1 MDELLLVGRVLLSLA
16 CVVGLVWY
24 LARRLGA
31 GRTVRDD
38 REPSV
43 RVVDRQALG
52 RTSGVA
58 VVAIGGRRLL
68 VGFGEQ
74 QVTMLTELRPV
85 VEPLPAAPAL
95 PGAAAAGTSST
106 DRTAD
111 RPAGV
116 PAPRP
121 AADAAP
127 AGVAAA
133 LGRGPLAGSVLS
145 PQTWRTTLR
154 ALQDR
159 TVRR

>member
-24 LARRLGA
+24 LARRFGA
-31 GRTVRDD
+31 SRPARDD

-43 RVVDRQALG
+43 RVVDRQALTRG
-52 RTSGVA
+52 SGVA
-58 VVAIGGRRLL
+58 VVAVGNRRLL

-74 QVTMLTELRPV
+74 QVALLTELGPV
-85 VEPLPAAPAL
+85 VERAAST
-95 PGAAAAGTSST
+95 AGTAT
-106 DRTAD
+106 D
-111 RPAGV
+111 AGV

-121 AADAAP
+121 APDAGP
-127 AGVAAA
+127 
-133 LGRGPLAGSVLS
+133 RTGPLTGSVLS
-145 PQTWRTTLR
+145 PQTWRATVR

>member
-38 REPSV
+38 REPTV
-43 RVVDRQALG
+43 RVVDRQALTRG
-52 RTSGVA
+52 SGVA
-58 VVAIGGRRLL
+58 VVAVGGRRLL

-74 QVTMLTELRPV
+74 QVTMLTELGPV
-85 VEPLPAAPAL
+85 VERPAPLTT
-95 PGAAAAGTSST
+95 GTS
-106 DRTAD
+106 DK
-111 RPAGV
+111 PGV
-116 PAPRP
+116 PTPHPGSGSVPVVGSGA
-121 AADAAP
+121 
-127 AGVAAA
+127 
-133 LGRGPLAGSVLS
+133 LAGSVLS
-145 PQTWRTTLR
+145 PQTWRATLR